1 MHEMIRERRSSQST
15 TSRPRPAAF
24 SQQHG
29 MHNAPLA
36 EKADLDARVLLQLR
50 QLLVDALALARRQ
63 EALQVDHVRLL
74 LGQQVLTC

>member
-1 MHEMIRERRSSQST
+1 
-15 TSRPRPAAF
+15 
-24 SQQHG
+24 